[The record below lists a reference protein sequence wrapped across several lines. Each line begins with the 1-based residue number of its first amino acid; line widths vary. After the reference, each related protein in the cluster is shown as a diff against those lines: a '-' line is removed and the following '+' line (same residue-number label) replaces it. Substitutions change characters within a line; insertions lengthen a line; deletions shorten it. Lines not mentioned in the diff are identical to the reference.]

1 VSLFLEMLE
10 DKIEELKI
18 SRQIIREDEVS
29 LKRIDTIIDLNI
41 EAYISDNYFTSELD
55 KLNFYREIESI
66 RDIKDLDNLIS
77 DFKEI
82 N

>member
-1 VSLFLEMLE
+1 MLE

-18 SRQIIREDEVS
+18 NRQIISEDEAS